1 MRFLRSA
8 ACAVLV
14 LTGTLLLGARAVV
27 AQVPGNNQ
35 PDVQVV
41 VLPDAAKGEW
51 SVSVVYPRQVPRAVA
66 QAHLKRLLGLSGWK
80 ANSVVYEDRGL
91 PTNDGA
97 SRNNKGKADP
107 IMSSVTFSSPSN
119 IVNWDRGALPIEPF
133 ARAFRDLNR
142 VYVTFFVPGRFDFR
156 GLRTHSDASLDVVL
170 ASGGGMARGGAAAQ
184 GAFTYVL
191 TIRNH
196 KLERLD
202 LPTTQVALPPEKVHS
217 ANKANQKTAAARRVV
232 GYGLVGLLALAGA
245 GATYVFTHRFIGAR

>member
-1 MRFLRSA
+1 MKLPGS
-8 ACAVLV
+8 ACALV
-14 LTGTLLLGARAVV
+14 AIVGALLLGTSRTALG
-27 AQVPGNNQ
+27 QVPGNKQ

-41 VLPDAAKGEW
+41 VLPDAGRGEW
-51 SVSVVYPRQVPRAVA
+51 SVSIVYPRRVPRAA
-66 QAHLKRLLGLSGWK
+66 SQAHLKRLLGLSGWK

-91 PTNDGA
+91 PTNDGK

-107 IMSSVTFSSPSN
+107 VMSSVTFSSPSN
-119 IVNWDRGALPIEPF
+119 IVNWERGALPVEPF

-156 GLRTHSDASLDVVL
+156 GLRKHSDASLDVVL
-170 ASGGGMARGGAAAQ
+170 ASGGGDPARGAPQ

-196 KLERLD
+196 QLERLD
-202 LPTTQVALPPEKVHS
+202 LPTTQVVLPPGKVHS
-217 ANKANQKTAAARRVV
+217 ANTANQKMAGARRVV

-245 GATYVFTHRFIGAR
+245 GAMYVFTHRFIGGAR